1 MRKSG
6 KEPSRVDLASY
17 FSSALENENEA
28 ASQQGEVMPEVRHQV
43 QVQAQAG
50 RGLTRVGSDAWMPP
64 KVSSAHVL

>member
-17 FSSALENENEA
+17 FSSALENED
-28 ASQQGEVMPEVRHQV
+28 ASQQGEVLPEVRHRV
-43 QVQAQAG
+43 QAQAQAG
-50 RGLTRVGSDAWMPP
+50 RGLTRVGSDACMPP